1 MKGKFGNLSVNAKEN
16 YIYTRRLSE
25 YSELN
30 QKLYLWVIQET
41 KLGNTYYNTEGSYT
55 NYSTKFVVEAKEIKR
70 TTLPQLN
77 LILQKFSIGHW
88 TSSTSNETGNYTYI
102 NFNFPSSTEN
112 RKFTLKIGKITNTTI
127 LNKIKNNDYSGITE
141 LLTYAK
147 NNNSIYSKELTTTS
161 TAYFGEFSIIIA
173 LIFSIASAWGSY
185 YYSDKI
191 VLASCHARPAT
202 REEDLKL
209 VNILDALMV
218 TAGLPKKPDLYVVE
232 DAQPNAF
239 ATGRNP
245 EHAIIC
251 VTTGLLQKLD
261 YYELE
266 GVIAHE
272 MSHIKNYDILLS
284 AVVSVFVG
292 LIVMLSD
299 MFSRIIFW
307 GGSKDRDSDSKA
319 NGILM
324 LLGLICL
331 ILSPIF
337 GTLMQLAL
345 SRRREFLADSTAV
358 EFTRNPDG
366 LISALQKLEND
377 PNELKSAN
385 SATANMYI
393 INPFKKNGEKGK
405 RKTSS
410 LWSTHPSTEDRIEA
424 LRNIK

>member
-1 MKGKFGNLSVNAKEN
+1 MFKTIKKNKFESAIIVSIFIIAVTLIIYYICNA
-16 YIYTRRLSE
+16 
-25 YSELN
+25 
-30 QKLYLWVIQET
+30 
-41 KLGNTYYNTEGSYT
+41 
-55 NYSTKFVVEAKEIKR
+55 
-70 TTLPQLN
+70 LN
-77 LILQKFSIGHW
+77 LGELSI
-88 TSSTSNETGNYTYI
+88 
-102 NFNFPSSTEN
+102 F
-112 RKFTLKIGKITNTTI
+112 
-127 LNKIKNNDYSGITE
+127 
-141 LLTYAK
+141 
-147 NNNSIYSKELTTTS
+147 
-161 TAYFGEFSIIIA
+161 IA

-191 VLASCHARPAT
+191 VLASCRARPAT
-202 REEDLKL
+202 KEEDLKL

-245 EHAIIC
+245 EHAVIC
-251 VTTGLLQKLD
+251 VTTGLLEKLN

-299 MFSRIIFW
+299 MFSRIMFW
-307 GGSKDRDSDSKA
+307 GGLKDDRDNDSKA

-324 LLGLICL
+324 LLGLIFL

-345 SRRREFLADSTAV
+345 SRKREFLADATAV

-366 LISALQKLEND
+366 LISALEKLEND
-377 PNELKSAN
+377 PNELETAN

-393 INPFKKNGEKGK
+393 INPFKKNGDKGK
-405 RKTSS
+405 KKTSS
-410 LWSTHPSTEDRIEA
+410 LWSTHPSTADRIEA
-424 LRNIK
+424 LRNIR